1 MSLKNR
7 KSVLA
12 LVEQIDSKP
21 IAPTNSNQY
30 LALQQGFSFS
40 PEFAELENAELKNS
54 IGRAKTIMGVE
65 SPTFSNSHYLRASG
79 VEGQAPNFGL
89 LLKSLLGSQIV
100 NAVEYDTVAGT
111 TDSSIQLGLGEAA
124 NFVKGQALLVKDTV
138 NGYSIR
144 NVLELDLALDTIELS
159 QPVANAITDGTL
171 LGKAITYQAESEG
184 HPSLSIWGYR
194 ANGGA
199 VELISDAKVSELGVE
214 IAAGELINGS
224 YTLAGIEYFFN
235 PIEIVA
241 GQTFVDIEIEG
252 AVTISVSL
260 KEGFYKDPHDLA
272 ESLTQLLQAGGASD
286 LVVTYD
292 DEGKFV
298 FSKDAG
304 SLDLLLD
311 TGVNAANSAWNA
323 LGFIDLSA
331 DLTGAL
337 EYTSEVEL
345 EYEAPQSPQFDDA
358 EPLVAKHN
366 EVIIGDKDVSACFGA
381 RSLNLTVTNEVARQP
396 NLCAPTGFKGQENTS
411 RLVTIAVMATLQ
423 KHEAKFFRKF
433 RKNENVQFTFNAGQ
447 RAGGQWKA
455 GSCVNV
461 FSPSMTISQWS
472 LTDEDDIVVL
482 EMQLTA
488 YVKKN
493 DKEFF
498 INFL

>member
-12 LVEQIDSKP
+12 LVEQTNSKP
-21 IAPTNSNQY
+21 VAPTSGNDY

-79 VEGQAPNFGL
+79 IEGQAPNFGL
-89 LLKSLLGSQIV
+89 LLKSLLGSQRV
-100 NAVEYDTVAGT
+100 AGVEYDTEAGT
-111 TDSSIQLGLGEAA
+111 TDSVIQLAVGEAE

-144 NVLELDLALDTIELS
+144 NVLEIDLVTDQIELS
-159 QPVANAITDGTL
+159 HPVANAITEGSL
-171 LGKAITYQAESEG
+171 LGKAITYQTESEG
-184 HPSLSIWGYR
+184 HPSLSVWGYR

-252 AVTISVSL
+252 PELISVSL

-286 LVVTYD
+286 LEVTYGD
-292 DEGKFV
+292 DGKFHFV
-298 FSKDAG
+298 KEAG
-304 SLDLLLD
+304 DLALLLD
-311 TGVNAANSAWNA
+311 TGANVANSAWAA
-323 LGFIDLSA
+323 LGFDDLSD
-331 DLTGAL
+331 DLDGVL
-337 EYTSEVEL
+337 EYESQVEL
-345 EYEAPQSPQFDDA
+345 EYEAPHSPQFDNA

-366 EVIIGDKDVSACFGA
+366 EVIIGDKEVSGCFGA
-381 RSLNLTVTNEVARQP
+381 RSLNLTVTNEVVRQP

-472 LTDEDDIVVL
+472 LTDEDEIVVL

-488 YVKKN
+488 YVN
-493 DKEFF
+493 NNNKEFF